1 MDIHHPHP
9 LSKNSYSVLRE
20 AGYIPIF
27 DRQSGKESY
36 VLKIRGDRYP
46 RFHLYVQEETSAGV
60 TWHVHM
66 DQKEHG
72 WSDSRHDTQYDTA
85 EVKEEAERLRRWL
98 THFTQR

>member
-1 MDIHHPHP
+1 MDIVHSKP
-9 LSKNSYSVLRE
+9 LKNNSYTILRE

-46 RFHLYVQEETSAGV
+46 RFHLYIQEENASGIK
-60 TWHVHM
+60 WHVHI

-72 WSDSRHDTQYDTA
+72 WSDSRHDTKYDTA
-85 EVKEEAERLRRWL
+85 EVQDEADRLRRWL
-98 THFTQR
+98 NHYTQA